1 MLSKYQD
8 KAFIESCLSSD
19 THTTYPPWVRLI
31 LITHDQLTRP
41 QSEQPFSYSLW
52 L

>member
-19 THTTYPPWVRLI
+19 THTIYPPWARLI
-31 LITHDQLTRP
+31 LIIQLTRP
-41 QSEQPFSYSLW
+41 QSHTACG
-52 L
+52 